1 MNDIQIRRAGLKD
14 DSRISELLKDAELPF
29 EDVTA
34 HLNDFLVAEH
44 AGTIVGTVGLEPYG
58 DIALLRSLAVVVS
71 HRNRGVGRKLYD
83 GVVAHAR
90 LEGVKRLYLLTTTAK
105 RMFRDLGFDN
115 VDRNLLPDEIRTT
128 DEFKKLCPATAV
140 CMTKDIEKDFYSVP
154 RNMQNLVESVPGASM
169 LAVPLEKAMLTYFE
183 IAPGARFDT
192 HKHESEQITY
202 VIEGQ
207 LVFEIGDRS
216 VSVGPGEIIAIPS
229 NVPHAAFAGSKNVR
243 AVDAWSPVRQDFIK
257 KK

>member
-14 DSRISELLKDAELPF
+14 DPRIRELLKDAELPF
-29 EDVTA
+29 EDVTV

-44 AGTIVGTVGLEPYG
+44 AGNIVGTVGLEPYG
-58 DIALLRSLAVVVS
+58 DIALLRSLAVVAS
-71 HRNRGVGRKLYD
+71 HRNKGVGRKLYD
-83 GVVAHAR
+83 GVVADAR
-90 LEGVKRLYLLTTTAK
+90 LKGVKRLYLLTTTAK
-105 RMFRDLGFDN
+105 RMFRDLGFHN

-128 DEFKKLCPATAV
+128 EEFQKLCPATAV
-140 CMTKDIEKDFYSVP
+140 CMTRDVDRDIYYVP
-154 RNMQNLVESVPGASM
+154 RSMQNLVKSVPGANM

-216 VSVGPGEIIAIPS
+216 VCVGPGDIIAIPS
-229 NVPHAAFAGSKNVR
+229 NVPHAAFAGNGHVR
-243 AVDAWSPVRQDFIK
+243 AVDAWSPVRQEFIK